1 MGTRKHPDPI
11 EVTSENFGA
20 LLVQGAAEAA
30 AIARGK
36 AQPAAVRTVTMRDVA
51 AVPEPPE
58 YTPDDIRGIRQH
70 MGCSQPVFAAV
81 LSTSVDTVR
90 SWEQGRRVP
99 DGASRRLLEIA
110 QSSPGML
117 LPHQQGRSDHDE

>member
-36 AQPAAVRTVTMRDVA
+36 VQPAAVRTVTMRNAVT
-51 AVPEPPE
+51 VPEPPQ
-58 YTPDDIRGIRQH
+58 YTGESIKSIRLQ

-81 LSTSVDTVR
+81 LSTSVDTIR
-90 SWEQGRRVP
+90 SWEQGRREP
-99 DGASRRLLEIA
+99 DGASRRLLQIA
-110 QSSPGML
+110 ERNPGAL
-117 LPHQQGRSDHDE
+117 LPPDPKGG